1 MSRRA
6 IGSRVH
12 VLVQQTAETC
22 VTTKVLAEVNAVVS
36 VAVATAPDIADL
48 WIVSHNSNLPYPS
61 SGFVPSYLIFRT
73 TPCRTVHVCVMCFQI
88 SLCLCVFFFVT
99 QVFSVHVML
108 CQFMVF
114 VKINTR

>member
-61 SGFVPSYLIFRT
+61 SGFVPFYLIFRT

-88 SLCLCVFFFVT
+88 SLCLCVCVCVFF
-99 QVFSVHVML
+99 L
-108 CQFMVF
+108 
-114 VKINTR
+114 

>member
-1 MSRRA
+1 MNLSMRLISAVLLFMIFVATAGCGLWALGWVQSQWRHARVSRRA

-61 SGFVPSYLIFRT
+61 SGFVPFYLIFRT
-73 TPCRTVHVCVMCFQI
+73 TPCRT
-88 SLCLCVFFFVT
+88 
-99 QVFSVHVML
+99 
-108 CQFMVF
+108 FM
-114 VKINTR
+114 